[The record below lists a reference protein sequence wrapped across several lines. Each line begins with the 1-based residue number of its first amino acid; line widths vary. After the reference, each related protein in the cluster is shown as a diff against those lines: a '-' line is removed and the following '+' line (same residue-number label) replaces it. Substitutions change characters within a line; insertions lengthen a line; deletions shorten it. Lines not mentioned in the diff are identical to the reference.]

1 MWRNI
6 LVAALVICLI
16 FSGITE
22 ELKLFDGQII
32 DVLEEEE
39 KIDSE
44 VTGANEYEFRIS
56 NAIRKIKRKLHP
68 PNPFSPA
75 TSTRIRRQL
84 PTTPPSVRR
93 LSLLTT
99 TPLTPAN
106 PSSDEHDGNGNNSLQ
121 SGKLL
126 MIIKHEVEARE
137 MRDYIH
143 IADNKAPIT
152 TTKIRATGNMGTTS
166 VFVSRNAT
174 KNIRCYF
181 CSGNHY
187 ASDCNTIVDVNKRK
201 EHLLRVG
208 RCFSCLRT
216 GHVVKT
222 CPSAKFCSFCRG
234 KHHSSICERKSNNSG
249 AESMPPNVTAISKEK
264 KSTHVLLQ
272 TAKATAV
279 NPSTGEKCSIRIL
292 FDNGSQRSYVTED
305 VVKKLQLKTEMKE
318 TLNLNTFGSAEYK
331 SKNCKLVSF
340 QIELNDGQ
348 LAVVNAL
355 SYPEL
360 CSPLPTL
367 VEVNSFPHL
376 QGLELADEVDIG
388 SNDHINVL
396 IGADQYH
403 SIVVGDV
410 IRGENG
416 PVAVKSKLGW
426 VLSGKLE
433 SSKISQ
439 DNFTS
444 ANLCIENPRLTESDK
459 DKELVDTLKA
469 FWEVENT
476 GLDCNKLVDS
486 NETDKFCDIR
496 VQGDRYEVGLPWK
509 PTEPKNMLRYAR
521 LPFGLRPSPAVLG
534 SVLLQHVSSYQEK
547 NPEIVKVLKGLFVDD
562 LSTGGETVDKAYEI
576 YQQSKQVMKEG
587 NFNLRKWNSNSQELI
602 ERIRKSEGQATT
614 GGSDPKLGEEDQSY
628 VQSCIGLSADNETVK
643 ILGLHWNSSAADFEN
658 SHTTEY
664 RLLWKK
670 TVAMM
675 LGLLPKIW
683 MLSVVAFLF
692 ANANSS
698 EDLEELSLDDGY
710 PRPVMYVD
718 VPPKVNRNLEGTK
731 SQEEE
736 QEEKGKDEKY
746 ITEAEQDA
754 AEKKH
759 GKKGNRTPRF
769 IEMKNIETRL
779 FNPKLKKLQGRRRI
793 IYQRQSR
800 RRRRRRWW
808 G

>member
-1 MWRNI
+1 MESLHKLIKIRGANRSVATKLEREALELLSEPGEPRDDERICRLETI
-6 LVAALVICLI
+6 LELLD
-16 FSGITE
+16 SKLK

-44 VTGANEYEFRIS
+44 VTEANEYEFRIS

-99 TPLTPAN
+99 TPITPAN

-166 VFVSRNAT
+166 VFDRPC
-174 KNIRCYF
+174 R
-181 CSGNHY
+181 
-187 ASDCNTIVDVNKRK
+187 
-201 EHLLRVG
+201 
-208 RCFSCLRT
+208 
-216 GHVVKT
+216 KT

-509 PTEPKNMLRYAR
+509 PTEPKNM
-521 LPFGLRPSPAVLG
+521 V
-534 SVLLQHVSSYQEK
+534 
-547 NPEIVKVLKGLFVDD
+547 N
-562 LSTGGETVDKAYEI
+562 
-576 YQQSKQVMKEG
+576 
-587 NFNLRKWNSNSQELI
+587 NF
-602 ERIRKSEGQATT
+602 
-614 GGSDPKLGEEDQSY
+614 
-628 VQSCIGLSADNETVK
+628 
-643 ILGLHWNSSAADFEN
+643 
-658 SHTTEY
+658 
-664 RLLWKK
+664 
-670 TVAMM
+670 
-675 LGLLPKIW
+675 
-683 MLSVVAFLF
+683 
-692 ANANSS
+692 
-698 EDLEELSLDDGY
+698 
-710 PRPVMYVD
+710 
-718 VPPKVNRNLEGTK
+718 
-731 SQEEE
+731 E
-736 QEEKGKDEKY
+736 QCK
-746 ITEAEQDA
+746 
-754 AEKKH
+754 
-759 GKKGNRTPRF
+759 
-769 IEMKNIETRL
+769 TRL
-779 FNPKLKKLQGRRRI
+779 NSLH
-793 IYQRQSR
+793 SR
-800 RRRRRRWW
+800 LIKDPELMREYD
-808 G
+808 GIFKEQL